1 MKNYNKLLQKYIP
14 GGAHTY
20 SRGFDQFPSNAPQ
33 ILLKGKGAYIWDNN
47 GKKYLDYGMGL
58 RGVTLGYS
66 NKNVNR
72 AAYKEILKGN
82 SLTRPSLTEFKAAK
96 EIVSLIPSAEMVK
109 FTKNGSSATTA
120 AVKIARAYTG
130 KDFICVAKEHP
141 FFSYDDWFISSTV
154 MNKGT
159 TKMSKK
165 LTLSFNYGDIRSLD
179 ILFKKYKNKIAA
191 VILEPA
197 TTVTPCLNGS
207 LCESYSNNKICAKCP
222 NNKNNFLHQVQ
233 KICQKQKSLLILDE
247 MITGF
252 RWHLKGAQFFFNI
265 KPDLSTFGKAMANGF
280 SVAAVVGKKKFMSV
294 GSINKKGKERSFIL
308 STTNGAEMCG
318 LGAFLETVK
327 FYKQKKVVD
336 HLWSF
341 GKKLKEKMRDIIKKH
356 NLQDF
361 FLLDGE
367 DVYFNYITKNE
378 KYENCL
384 KMRTLFNQEMIK
396 NGVLIPWISP
406 SFSHGDK
413 EISITIKAMD
423 EALKIYKLALI
434 GNKKKYI
441 QGHVIRP
448 VFRKYN

>member
-20 SRGFDQFPSNAPQ
+20 SRGADQFPSNAPQ
-33 ILLKGKGAYIWDNN
+33 ILVRGKGAYVWDDK

-58 RGVTLGYS
+58 RGVTLGYA
-66 NKNVNR
+66 NKRVNS
-72 AAYKEILKGN
+72 AAYKEIERGN
-82 SLTRPSLTEFKAAK
+82 SLTRPSLTEFMAAK
-96 EIVSLIPSAEMVK
+96 EIVNLIPAAEMVK

-120 AVKIARAYTG
+120 AIKIARAYTG
-130 KDFICVAKEHP
+130 KEYVCVASQHP

-159 TKMSKK
+159 VKSLKK
-165 LTLSFNYGDIRSLD
+165 FTLKFQYGDINSLSK
-179 ILFKKYKNKIAA
+179 LFKKYKNKIAA

-197 TTVTPCLNGS
+197 TTTIPCAGGDQCKNFLNI
-207 LCESYSNNKICAKCP
+207 KTCAKCP
-222 NNKNNFLHQVQ
+222 NNKDNFLHKVQ
-233 KICQKQKSLLILDE
+233 KKCKKEKSLFILDE

-252 RWHLKGAQFFFNI
+252 RWDLRGAQSFFGIN
-265 KPDLSTFGKAMANGF
+265 PDLSTFGKGMANGF

-327 FYKQKKVVD
+327 FYKQKKVIN
-336 HLWSF
+336 HLWNF

-356 NLQDF
+356 NLQNF
-361 FLLDGE
+361 FLLEGE

-413 EISITIKAMD
+413 EISITIKAMH

-434 GNKKKYI
+434 RNKKKYI